1 MAIKILFFGQL
12 TELTGI
18 TELIP
23 DEKALT
29 DIKSLRE
36 YLNVNFPGLKEHNF
50 RISVNGKISATGNLR
65 FNDNDEIGLL
75 PPFAG
80 G

>member
-12 TELTGI
+12 TEIAGTS
-18 TELIP
+18 ELIQ
-23 DEKALT
+23 DDNTIT
-29 DIKSLRE
+29 DINS
-36 YLNVNFPGLKEHNF
+36 LKEHLYISYPRLREFNF
-50 RISVNGKISATGNLR
+50 RISINGNIPNENLR
-65 FNDNDEIGLL
+65 LKANDEIGLL